1 VLILRGQPDTARRVL
16 ERIYPSAPPSQ
27 LERKVDEMVES
38 VQIDSTLGQ
47 ASIRQKL
54 NRLLYIGPNRRALG
68 QSLLFIIED
77 RI

>member
-1 VLILRGQPDTARRVL
+1 MAHRVL
-16 ERIYPSAPPSQ
+16 ERIYPSATPSQ

-38 VQIDSTLGQ
+38 VQIDSILGQ

-54 NRLLYIGPNRRALG
+54 NLLLHIGPNRRALG

-77 RI
+77 SPDEQW